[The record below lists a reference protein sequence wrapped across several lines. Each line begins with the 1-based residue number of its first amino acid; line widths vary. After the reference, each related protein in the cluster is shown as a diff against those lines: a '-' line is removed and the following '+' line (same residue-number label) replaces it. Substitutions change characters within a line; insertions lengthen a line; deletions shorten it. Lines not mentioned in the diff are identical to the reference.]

1 MIALYFLIPVV
12 NAEMLN
18 ATTQLVIPTVAPS
31 HEAKTDIETYS
42 LTA

>member
-18 ATTQLVIPTVAPS
+18 ATTQLVIPTVTPS
-31 HEAKTDIETYS
+31 HEAKADIETHP